1 MQRWSRSLTIPEPFN
16 FCQSKKDVH
25 LRAYMDAANRP
36 EEKLMTFTAK
46 RYKKEIESLK
56 TPAVNPPSTLKYDAA
71 LEKWRRELE
80 FKLYQE

>member
-1 MQRWSRSLTIPEPFN
+1 
-16 FCQSKKDVH
+16 
-25 LRAYMDAANRP
+25 MDAANRP

-71 LEKWRRELE
+71 LEKRRWELE